1 MNIAAKLYKLRT
13 DRGLTQSDIGKIAG
27 VSDKT
32 ISSWESGNR
41 CPKIV
46 PYVQNI
52 CKHFHLDMLTFI
64 DEKTDNM
71 GYHAEQPTGVGELSD
86 AEMEIIRLFRQ
97 LPPEAQDTFPAL
109 LEASLKAG
117 KLL

>member
-1 MNIAAKLYKLRT
+1 MNISDKLYKLRT
-13 DRGLTQSDIGKIAG
+13 DRGLIQADMGKIAG

-64 DEKTDNM
+64 DEETDNM
-71 GYHAEQPTGVGELSD
+71 GYHAEQPAGGGLPELDQQILNFLSVLTVEQKRMLL
-86 AEMEIIRLFRQ
+86 AQ
-97 LPPEAQDTFPAL
+97 LRVLTE
-109 LEASLKAG
+109 G
-117 KLL
+117 R

>member
-1 MNIAAKLYKLRT
+1 MNVSDKLYKLRT
-13 DRGLTQSDIGKIAG
+13 DRGLTQVDIGKIAG

-64 DEKTDNM
+64 DEETDNM
-71 GYHAEQPTGVGELSD
+71 GYHTEQPTVGGLSELDQQILGLLSVLTD
-86 AEMEIIRLFRQ
+86 EQKRMLLDQ
-97 LPPEAQDTFPAL
+97 LRVLTE
-109 LEASLKAG
+109 G
-117 KLL
+117 R